1 MPLVPMKRKIK
12 SLKSLKS
19 LKSVNLAYSGSMES
33 GTNGKSND
41 LTYTLFSR
49 YQQEVNNYGYGQRKG
64 TERPYISKQNLTI
77 EEAAVYSN
85 IGQHKPRELTADE
98 RCPFVLWVGN
108 KRLIKRR
115 QFDEYMSRAYSI

>member
-64 TERPYISKQNLTI
+64 TERPYISKAKPHYRGSRRLFKHRSAQAERTHGRRTLSVRFVGG
-77 EEAAVYSN
+77 EQKAYQAQAV
-85 IGQHKPRELTADE
+85 
-98 RCPFVLWVGN
+98 
-108 KRLIKRR
+108 
-115 QFDEYMSRAYSI
+115 

>member
-1 MPLVPMKRKIK
+1 MRSKSMPLVPMKRKIK

-19 LKSVNLAYSGSMES
+19 VNRAYSGSMES

-64 TERPYISKQNLTI
+64 TERPYISKGKASSSAGSLRK
-77 EEAAVYSN
+77 V
-85 IGQHKPRELTADE
+85 HKNAL
-98 RCPFVLWVGN
+98 
-108 KRLIKRR
+108 
-115 QFDEYMSRAYSI
+115 